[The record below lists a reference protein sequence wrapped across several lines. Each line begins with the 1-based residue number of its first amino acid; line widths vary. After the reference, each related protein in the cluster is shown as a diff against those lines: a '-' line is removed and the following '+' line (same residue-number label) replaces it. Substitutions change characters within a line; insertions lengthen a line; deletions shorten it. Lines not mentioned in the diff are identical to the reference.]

1 MAKTYNNEFID
12 ILQSYASLVNDP
24 MKEKAYTKAA
34 QTIITYENPIYSHED
49 IKDLKG
55 IGKSIYSKLKEYV
68 DTNEIK
74 SLNELKN
81 NPMHLFTKIY
91 GIGPKK
97 AKQLVD
103 SDITTIEA
111 LRNNKDKLNNTQII
125 GLNYYEDINKRI
137 PREEIQQYDAM
148 FKNIMNKLN
157 YLKKNYEIVG
167 SYRRNALTSGD
178 IDVILTNDNDDKQL
192 LKDFINEL
200 VEHNIILH
208 KLTDGDIKIL
218 VIAKLT
224 PQHPARRIDF
234 LFTTKHEYPFALLY
248 FTGSKLFNLF
258 MRQHANEMGYT
269 LNEHTICKYENKDKI
284 PVNKI
289 FKKEQDIFKF
299 LKLEYKQ
306 PHERIDKSSIVKIN
320 LVKVKVKSK
329 KKNLNNKS
337 NISIK
342 NISLPPPPP
351 PELPPPPPELPSPS
365 KSPTKK
371 STIIKVKSKKIN
383 KSLSTLHDNID
394 ISLFINNFR
403 ENGISMLDNYNISQL
418 VDIIK
423 KADDAFHNDNSII
436 TDNEYDI
443 IKEYIKKKKHL
454 IMLFLK
460 R

>member
-234 LFTTKHEYPFALLY
+234 LFTTKNEYPFALLY

-284 PVNKI
+284 PVDKI

-320 LVKVKVKSK
+320 LVKVKVK
-329 KKNLNNKS
+329 
-337 NISIK
+337 
-342 NISLPPPPP
+342 
-351 PELPPPPPELPSPS
+351 
-365 KSPTKK
+365 
-371 STIIKVKSKKIN
+371 VKSKK
-383 KSLSTLHDNID
+383 
-394 ISLFINNFR
+394 
-403 ENGISMLDNYNISQL
+403 
-418 VDIIK
+418 
-423 KADDAFHNDNSII
+423 
-436 TDNEYDI
+436 
-443 IKEYIKKKKHL
+443 
-454 IMLFLK
+454 
-460 R
+460 